1 MTTVELT
8 CICCPLGC
16 PLTVEVSGGEVL
28 SVEGQSCRRGAQYG
42 RVEAV
47 APERMLAF
55 VVPVEGRLEP
65 LSVKTAAPI
74 PKSTMG
80 AAVGQLRQLVV
91 HPPIAQGQIVLE
103 NLANTGV
110 PVIATKSVAPVD

>member
-1 MTTVELT
+1 MATVELT
-8 CICCPLGC
+8 CICCPMGC
-16 PLTVEVSGGEVL
+16 PLTVEVSEGGDVL
-28 SVEGQSCRRGAQYG
+28 TVEGQSCRRGAQYG

-74 PKSTMG
+74 PKSAME
-80 AAVGQLRQLVV
+80 AATDQLRHLAVQ
-91 HPPIAQGQIVLE
+91 PPIAQGQVVLE
-103 NLANTGV
+103 NLATTGV
-110 PVIATKSVAPVD
+110 PVIATKSID